1 MSVLSETNLPGNK
14 AYMRNQMTFKR
25 NGLSSEQRNLWSEAA
40 CANAQE
46 LVESRGAAAFMIYVA
61 FRSELDLSAL
71 MEWGWRTGRAVI
83 VPKCEASDRSMTL
96 YELRSRDELKAGA
109 YGIMEP
115 DPHKAAKVQVAMPEI
130 VFVPGLAFD
139 RHGGRLG
146 YGGGYYDRFAEAI
159 RSARQEHE
167 ETLWLGM
174 AFEEQLTDEVPL
186 EPHDLRMNGIITEQ
200 SVYML

>member
-1 MSVLSETNLPGNK
+1 MSETNLPGNK

-25 NGLSSEQRNLWSEAA
+25 NSIASEKRDLWSEAA
-40 CANAQE
+40 CARAQE
-46 LVESRGAAAFMIYVA
+46 LVVSRGAAAFMIYVA

-71 MEWGWRTGRAVI
+71 MEWGWRTGRTVI
-83 VPKCEASDRSMTL
+83 APKCEASDRSMTL
-96 YELRSRDELKAGA
+96 YELRGRDELKAGA

-115 DPHKAAKVQVAMPEI
+115 DPQKAAKVQDAMPAM

-139 RHGGRLG
+139 RNGGRLG

-159 RSARQEHE
+159 RSAKQEHDE
-167 ETLWLGM
+167 TTLWLGM

-186 EPHDLRMNGIITEQ
+186 EPHDLRMNGIITEN